1 MHYDI
6 IAAVLPTLAVLTGI
20 LLNRNDYSKLDA
32 RLSSEIG
39 KLDGRLGTEINR
51 LDGRLNGIENRLH
64 SDMMQVI
71 GKLTEL
77 EVRVARLEEK
87 QTR

>member
-1 MHYDI
+1 MRLEVI
-6 IAAVLPTLAVLTGI
+6 LPALAVALPTISVLVGI
-20 LLNRNDYSKLDA
+20 LLSRGDYSKLDA
-32 RLSSEIG
+32 RLSSEIS
-39 KLDGRLGTEINR
+39 KLDGRIGGL
-51 LDGRLNGIENRLH
+51 ENRLH

-87 QTR
+87 QVR

>member
-6 IAAVLPTLAVLTGI
+6 IAALLPTVAVLTGI
-20 LLNRNDYSKLDA
+20 LLNRNDYAKLDA
-32 RLSSEIG
+32 RLTAEIG
-39 KLDGRLGTEINR
+39 R
-51 LDGRLNGIENRLH
+51 LDARITQMENRFH

-87 QTR
+87 ASR

>member
-32 RLSSEIG
+32 RLSTEIG
-39 KLDGRLGTEINR
+39 R
-51 LDGRLNGIENRLH
+51 LDSRITALENRFH
-64 SDMMQVI
+64 SDMMLVI

-87 QTR
+87 VTR

>member
-1 MHYDI
+1 MRLEVI
-6 IAAVLPTLAVLTGI
+6 LAALAVALPTVSVLVGI
-20 LLNRNDYSKLDA
+20 LLSRGDYSKLDA
-32 RLSSEIG
+32 RLSSEIS
-39 KLDGRLGTEINR
+39 KLDGRIGGLG
-51 LDGRLNGIENRLH
+51 NRLH

-87 QTR
+87 QVR